1 MPARDTY
8 HDAVRNALVK
18 DGWTITDDPYRLK
31 WGSRDFF
38 VDLAAERALAAE
50 KAGTRIAVETKC
62 FLGDSPMTDLERAL
76 GQFIL
81 YRTIMDKRDRDRLLY
96 LAVPDDAAAVFD
108 EPIGELVI
116 AERSV
121 RVIVFDLLA
130 QEIKRW
136 IP

>member
-8 HDAVRNALVK
+8 HDAVRNALIN
-18 DGWTITDDPYRLK
+18 DAWTITDDRFRLK
-31 WGSRDFF
+31 WGGRDFF
-38 VDLAAERALAAE
+38 VDLAAEQVLAAE
-50 KAGTRIAVETKC
+50 KAGKRIAVETKC

-81 YRTIMDKRDRDRLLY
+81 YRTIMDKQDPDRLLF
-96 LAVPDDAAAVFD
+96 LAVPEDAAAIFD
-108 EPIGELVI
+108 EPIGRLVI
-116 AERSV
+116 EERSV
-121 RVIVFDLLA
+121 RVIVVDILA